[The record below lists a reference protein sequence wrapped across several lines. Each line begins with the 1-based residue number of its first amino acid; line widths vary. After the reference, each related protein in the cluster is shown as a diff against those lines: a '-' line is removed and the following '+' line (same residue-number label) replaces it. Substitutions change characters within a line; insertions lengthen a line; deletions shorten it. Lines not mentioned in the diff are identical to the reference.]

1 MSILNRDVLYLI
13 FKDFQNDKKSL
24 FSCLSVNKTWSEII
38 ISILWINPWKYLK
51 RGNEKL
57 LSNVI
62 ISHISNKSN
71 KKPLFN
77 YISLCRHLNLNE
89 IERIFNNHNNFEE
102 IKNDILNLFINENTK
117 YTHLYIPQRF
127 DYQINLIPKSKHCFS
142 EIEFLSCDASINDNI
157 LNGLTEMCK
166 SIKELELFIQMD
178 NYNYGITKLIENQ
191 NKLFKIH
198 FIIKYSINDDS
209 FWKVFEN
216 SLIKHSNTIKYFK
229 LTEKFMERTFQR
241 ICILELGGNF
251 RNMKLNYS
259 KENLSLPFLR
269 ILKSSDVPVN
279 FLTNLIKSSNG
290 YLVEINICYI
300 NNLLV
305 QKFDNNKIIQT
316 IYKNCSNLKY
326 LRLLC
331 KSSNI
336 LELKNLLINCQ
347 YLDGLYIDTNFGSMN
362 WKDLFIILTESSPI
376 SLFKF
381 KFHFSYEL
389 PNLEYFKIFFDNW
402 KGRNPMLLQFLKT
415 GRMIKEYNDL
425 IDKYKSEGIIKK
437 FDYEEYS
444 GDYFDDFEWIK
455 AKKN

>member
-1 MSILNRDVLYLI
+1 MTILNRDVLYLI

-89 IERIFNNHNNFEE
+89 IERIFNNHNHFEE

-117 YTHLYIPQRF
+117 YTHLYISQRF

-157 LNGLTEMCK
+157 LNGLSEMCK

-229 LTEKFMERTFQR
+229 LTEKFMERSFQR

-251 RNMKLNYS
+251 RNMKLDHS
-259 KENLSLPFLR
+259 RENLSLPFLR
-269 ILKSSDVPVN
+269 ILKANDVPVN
-279 FLTNLIKSSNG
+279 FLTNLIESSNG

-300 NNLLV
+300 NNLLI

-347 YLDGLYIDTNFGSMN
+347 YLDGLYVDTNFGSMN

-389 PNLEYFKIFFDNW
+389 PNLEYFKLFFDNW

-425 IDKYKSEGIIKK
+425 IEKYKSEGIIKK

-444 GDYFDDFEWIK
+444 GDYFDEFEWIK
-455 AKKN
+455 TKKN

>member
-1 MSILNRDVLYLI
+1 
-13 FKDFQNDKKSL
+13 
-24 FSCLSVNKTWSEII
+24 
-38 ISILWINPWKYLK
+38 
-51 RGNEKL
+51 
-57 LSNVI
+57 
-62 ISHISNKSN
+62 
-71 KKPLFN
+71 
-77 YISLCRHLNLNE
+77 
-89 IERIFNNHNNFEE
+89 
-102 IKNDILNLFINENTK
+102 
-117 YTHLYIPQRF
+117 
-127 DYQINLIPKSKHCFS
+127 
-142 EIEFLSCDASINDNI
+142 
-157 LNGLTEMCK
+157 
-166 SIKELELFIQMD
+166 MD
-178 NYNYGITKLIENQ
+178 NYNYGIIKLIENQ

-251 RNMKLNYS
+251 RNMKLDHS
-259 KENLSLPFLR
+259 RENLSLPFLR
-269 ILKSSDVPVN
+269 ILKANDVPVN
-279 FLTNLIKSSNG
+279 FLTNLIESSNG

-300 NNLLV
+300 NNLLI

-347 YLDGLYIDTNFGSMN
+347 YLDGLYVDTNFGSMN

-389 PNLEYFKIFFDNW
+389 PNLEYFKLFFDNW

-425 IDKYKSEGIIKK
+425 IEKYKSEGIIKK